1 MTPYIGI
8 GKLLPF
14 CSLTH
19 KWYLVYLFPFQRR
32 GRLRAR
38 ALSDETGGLRYGLGN
53 CLWALSLRKPVA
65 ASCMATA
72 IGSSLRAFV
81 RGDQQGMH
89 PMLISGRRIVKL
101 KEAG

>member
-1 MTPYIGI
+1 M
-8 GKLLPF
+8 LPF

-19 KWYLVYLFPFQRR
+19 KWHLVYLFPFQSR

-38 ALSDETGGLRYGLGN
+38 ALSDETGLHRCGLGN

-72 IGSSLRAFV
+72 IGSLLRAFV
-81 RGDQQGMH
+81 C
-89 PMLISGRRIVKL
+89 LRRSARYASDVDLGTTNCKVERSWIV
-101 KEAG
+101 ER